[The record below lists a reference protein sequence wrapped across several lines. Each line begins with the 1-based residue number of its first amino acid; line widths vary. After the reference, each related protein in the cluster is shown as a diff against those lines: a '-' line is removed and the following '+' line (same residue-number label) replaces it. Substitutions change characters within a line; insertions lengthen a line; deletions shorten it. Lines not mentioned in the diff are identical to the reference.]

1 MKITLKI
8 MNLAKGS
15 LLLAL
20 FISPFLFKPLLYGA
34 DNQATQ
40 ESGTLAP
47 ETHLEES
54 GQVIKSA
61 YFSIYAS
68 ANVDLRRVYKRL
80 NLRYFD
86 LTYGRRPD
94 SLASWE
100 EKIAYRMDLLMER
113 VKQLLDIYP
122 EGLDLK
128 VRIFKTYKE
137 LNDAHYAF
145 SGIKG
150 DYKAFYVHNLRTIYV
165 SEETIS
171 DSVIAHEMAHVVA
184 DHYFKVVPP
193 ETISEMIAQ
202 YVNLHLDD

>member
-8 MNLAKGS
+8 MSLSKGS

-20 FISPFLFKPLLYGA
+20 FIYPFLFKPLLYST
-34 DNQATQ
+34 DNQAIQ
-40 ESGTLAP
+40 ERGALSP
-47 ETHLEES
+47 ETQPQES
-54 GQVIKSA
+54 GQVIKST
-61 YFSIYAS
+61 YFTIYAS
-68 ANVDLRRVYKRL
+68 PNVDLRRVYKRL

-86 LTYGRRPD
+86 LNYGRRPD

-122 EGLDLK
+122 QGLNLK

-137 LNDAHYAF
+137 LSDAHYAF
-145 SGIKG
+145 SGIRG

-165 SEETIS
+165 SEETIN
-171 DSVIAHEMAHVVA
+171 DSVMAHEMAHVVA
-184 DHYFKVVPP
+184 DHYFQVVPP

>member
-8 MNLAKGS
+8 VNFSKCS
-15 LLLAL
+15 LVLVL
-20 FISPFLFKPLLYGA
+20 FIYPFLFKPDLYSEY
-34 DNQATQ
+34 NQATQ
-40 ESGTLAP
+40 EK
-47 ETHLEES
+47 ETFSSETYPDSS

-61 YFSIYAS
+61 YFTINAS
-68 ANVDLRRVYKRL
+68 PNVDLRRVYKRL
-80 NLRYFD
+80 NTRYFD
-86 LTYGRRPD
+86 LNYGRRPD

-100 EKIAYRMDLLMER
+100 EKISYRMDFLMER

-122 EGLDLK
+122 ERLNLK

-137 LNDAHYAF
+137 LNDAHYGF
-145 SGIKG
+145 SGIRG

-171 DSVIAHEMAHVVA
+171 DSVMAHEMGHVVV